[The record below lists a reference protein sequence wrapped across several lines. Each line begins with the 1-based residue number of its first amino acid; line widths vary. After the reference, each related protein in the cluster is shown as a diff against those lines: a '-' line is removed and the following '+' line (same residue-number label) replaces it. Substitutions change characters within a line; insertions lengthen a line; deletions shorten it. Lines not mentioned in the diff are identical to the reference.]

1 MITAGAVTFPEPDVC
16 NIGGMT
22 VFRKVAVL
30 AEAHN
35 LPVTSHGAHDLTVHL
50 MAAAPNRSYM
60 EAHGFGLE
68 RYLAEPLQVVDG
80 VAVAPDRPGH
90 GLTLDFEAL
99 APHRIGGT
107 PS

>member
-1 MITAGAVTFPEPDVC
+1 
-16 NIGGMT
+16 
-22 VFRKVAVL
+22 
-30 AEAHN
+30 
-35 LPVTSHGAHDLTVHL
+35 VHL

-68 RYLAEPLQVVDG
+68 RYLAEPLQIVDG

-90 GLTLDFEAL
+90 GLTFDFEAL

-107 PS
+107 PK